1 MKKLYLV
8 SWAIN
13 TILNYS
19 FIKSLFFYF
28 YPSTIWYLAISV
40 WQIKSQ
46 SLQTGCPVKLQL
58 RNLVLLVTAWHMSI
72 MIMIGAHRGL
82 KAASKVM
89 ELVDSTSIKV
99 LEETQLAMTKFFA
112 GSIIQ
117 DILDACLTI
126 AGGQIRHAN

>member
-1 MKKLYLV
+1 
-8 SWAIN
+8 
-13 TILNYS
+13 
-19 FIKSLFFYF
+19 
-28 YPSTIWYLAISV
+28 
-40 WQIKSQ
+40 
-46 SLQTGCPVKLQL
+46 
-58 RNLVLLVTAWHMSI
+58 MSI

-112 GSIIQ
+112 ESIIQ